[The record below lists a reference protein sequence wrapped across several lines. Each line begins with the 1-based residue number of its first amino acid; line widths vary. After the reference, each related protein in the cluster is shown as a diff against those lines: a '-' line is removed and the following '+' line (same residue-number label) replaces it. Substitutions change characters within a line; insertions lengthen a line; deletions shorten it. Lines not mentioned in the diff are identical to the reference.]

1 MKSIIRDNQSLFVR
15 FGFFQKSRKNPKL
28 SHHVNC
34 SNLSLWHF
42 NPTSCIFKLF
52 SGPWDDINL
61 LSLQVNCVIILW
73 TQNCNEFYDVNLAKT
88 SVTRFARLASAIRLP
103 DNSPAVIQAVTAAMT
118 TPSCYLQLNSTVIW
132 SSLFVNCGQLAS
144 KLLIYSRCVPR
155 VSDPHSFVIYFNLLN
170 IKWLW
175 ISIYGWFVRKGQEAA
190 RLESYFLTLYDR

>member
-1 MKSIIRDNQSLFVR
+1 MKSIVRDNQSLFVR

-42 NPTSCIFKLF
+42 NPTRCIFKLF

-88 SVTRFARLASAIRLP
+88 SVTRFARLALAIRLH

-118 TPSCYLQLNSTVIW
+118 TPQLLSPTKFNCDMKLFICELRPISVQVIDIFSLCSSRKWSTQFCYL
-132 SSLFVNCGQLAS
+132 F
-144 KLLIYSRCVPR
+144 
-155 VSDPHSFVIYFNLLN
+155 
-170 IKWLW
+170 
-175 ISIYGWFVRKGQEAA
+175 
-190 RLESYFLTLYDR
+190 